1 MDNVRPGKS
10 ENRTLDGDV
19 EMKISENKYWRYTDT
34 RDLWDFVQLTPV
46 TDILIR
52 ITGERVFI

>member
-34 RDLWDFVQLTPV
+34 RDLWDFVQLNPV

>member
-19 EMKISENKYWRYTDT
+19 EMKISENKYWRYTNT
-34 RDLWDFVQLTPV
+34 RDLWDFVQLNPV

>member
-10 ENRTLDGDV
+10 ENRTIDGDV

-34 RDLWDFVQLTPV
+34 RDLWDFVQLNPV